1 MYDALLK
8 ENFVLRCHVVIWTGD
23 MPAIS
28 KLMCMS
34 GHNAYLGCRFCYLK
48 GVYSERSRHVY
59 FPCSMPRSSDILN
72 FDPEDLPNRTE
83 YDFFNDISKII
94 NETNNATRTSYIKE
108 TGIINF
114 I

>member
-1 MYDALLK
+1 M
-8 ENFVLRCHVVIWTGD
+8 WTGD

-34 GHNAYLGCRFCYLK
+34 GHNAYRGCRFCYLK
-48 GVYSERSRHVY
+48 GVYSEKYRHVY
-59 FPCSMPRSSDILN
+59 FPCSMPSSSDILDDFN
-72 FDPEDLPNRTE
+72 PEDLPIRSE
-83 YDFFNDISKII
+83 HDFLSDVDKIM
-94 NETNNATRTSYIKE
+94 NETNKTRRKSCVKK

>member
-1 MYDALLK
+1 
-8 ENFVLRCHVVIWTGD
+8 
-23 MPAIS
+23 MPAVF

-48 GVYSERSRHVY
+48 GVYSEKSRHVY
-59 FPCSMPRSSDILN
+59 YPCSMPRNSVISD

-83 YDFFNDISKII
+83 KDFFDDISQII
-94 NETNNATRTSYIKE
+94 NETNKTTKASYIKE